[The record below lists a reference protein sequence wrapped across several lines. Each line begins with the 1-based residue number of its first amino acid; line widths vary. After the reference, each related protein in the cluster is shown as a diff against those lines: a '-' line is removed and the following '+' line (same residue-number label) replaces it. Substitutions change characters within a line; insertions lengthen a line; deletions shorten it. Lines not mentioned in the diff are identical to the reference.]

1 MNIEMDSF
9 EALIERKHEA
19 RVRREDKTHAR
30 LEKLEAKAEA
40 RIGELANG
48 TLYFFPAGGKL
59 RTGSRPNLIDF
70 IIRNNYV

>member
-9 EALIERKHEA
+9 EALIERKHAA
-19 RVRREDKTHAR
+19 RLKREDKFHAR
-30 LEKLEAKAEA
+30 RDALETRAEA

-48 TLYFFPAGGKL
+48 TLYFFQAGGKL
-59 RTGSRPNLIDF
+59 RTGSRRDLIDF